1 MTGGVVN
8 KLVDTLSKKGVNHE
22 GISMIEDHIGRNV
35 SLARS
40 KYKRFT
46 VPSTSVLFMA
56 PEANWHI
63 QTSKFKFDPVYRGQY
78 TIYLDSLTDCEG
90 CVVSFNVI

>member
-40 KYKRFT
+40 KIKRFT

-56 PEANWHI
+56 PEANCISRRANSNLI
-63 QTSKFKFDPVYRGQY
+63 QFTEDNTQF
-78 TIYLDSLTDCEG
+78 I
-90 CVVSFNVI
+90 